1 MVATKQKPDMGV
13 IYVLLV
19 SCPSAIAPKQT
30 LRVLAENLMS
40 LLSVSRLRGLIGR
53 FIPAGVSVSV
63 CPLDNRIESR
73 FGSPHGI
80 KKQTILQN
88 TVA

>member
-30 LRVLAENLMS
+30 LRVLQEPHEPPQHAC
-40 LLSVSRLRGLIGR
+40 
-53 FIPAGVSVSV
+53 GVS
-63 CPLDNRIESR
+63 LDGLFEAAEKPRLF
-73 FGSPHGI
+73 FGMERSEL
-80 KKQTILQN
+80 KKGKE
-88 TVA
+88 